1 MPVPLDARRDRGFRP
16 FRLTERH
23 RLVAMM
29 RAIGK
34 RRAEIAT
41 ATGYTPSHVSRV
53 AHMPA
58 VREEVARLSAT
69 VARSLIESHL
79 RLVRAEQEPSHEL
92 ISQL

>member
-1 MPVPLDARRDRGFRP
+1 MPVPLDARRDRRFRP
-16 FRLTERH
+16 VRLTERH

-29 RAIGK
+29 RALGK
-34 RRAEIAT
+34 RRDEIAA

-69 VARSLIESHL
+69 VARTLIDSHL
-79 RLVRAEQEPSHEL
+79 RLVRSQTTPSHDL
-92 ISQL
+92 ISQQ